1 MEPDTWATWAAV
13 QVDVFHHCWRGPVSQ
28 LPTYWGSCHG
38 YTHARLLSLYTY
50 TYIYIHIY
58 IYTYIYIYI
67 LIDPQYIIISTVSL
81 VVYPYCNS
89 CCLSKIFASKSA
101 SCWVAIGLSD
111 SQLLQLLG
119 VFCAIVCT
127 DKFVNLQDLL
137 FLTQSGVTLVRMN
150 RLPIFPHQKWGR
162 APSLA
167 CIVLF
172 EVHMLYDHQLFF
184 KLDGT
189 SCCLEFW

>member
-1 MEPDTWATWAAV
+1 MI
-13 QVDVFHHCWRGPVSQ
+13 
-28 LPTYWGSCHG
+28 WGSTG
-38 YTHARLLSLYTY
+38 NGARYLGHLGCSSSRCISPLLEGPRIPTPNLLGFLPWIYPCPLIISI
-50 TYIYIHIY
+50 YIYIHIH
-58 IYTYIYIYI
+58 TYIYF

-150 RLPIFPHQKWGR
+150 RLPIFHQKWGR